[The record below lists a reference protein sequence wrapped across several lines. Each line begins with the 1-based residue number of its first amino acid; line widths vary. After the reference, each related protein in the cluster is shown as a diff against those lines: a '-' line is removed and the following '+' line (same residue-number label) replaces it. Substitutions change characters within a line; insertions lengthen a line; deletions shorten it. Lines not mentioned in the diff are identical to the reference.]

1 MYIAS
6 LETVSRECVEQLLET
21 VGINL
26 SHLIFKLGNMSK
38 VHLRMMFDVGMDA
51 FPFVCYSYCQLQKG
65 MGQWGIAWIGQKVRW
80 IGVLGFQEQCKI
92 GRWSKWTLRFTYFMD
107 LKFSVMKCIW
117 LYLLA
122 KVFRSNFI
130 IRSCQVLGFI
140 GRWSEWMLLP
150 CFMDHK
156 FSVMIKDYLLA
167 KVWVQILV

>member
-65 MGQWGIAWIGQKVRW
+65 MGQ
-80 IGVLGFQEQCKI
+80 
-92 GRWSKWTLRFTYFMD
+92 
-107 LKFSVMKCIW
+107 
-117 LYLLA
+117 
-122 KVFRSNFI
+122 
-130 IRSCQVLGFI
+130 
-140 GRWSEWMLLP
+140 
-150 CFMDHK
+150 
-156 FSVMIKDYLLA
+156 
-167 KVWVQILV
+167 